1 MIQFVSKWS
10 VCLLYSTSL
19 TVRTH
24 HSCYYH
30 VWFQFITSVRAF
42 IYFFFESKT
51 KIPRQW
57 FLFIYVYVYLH
68 VFINTCYETCILAS
82 KSFIVQNLE
91 YYMYFDVFGFPNI
104 HKLPTNHIVKYS
116 HIIFFPFCNCDRRWK
131 NTL

>member
-1 MIQFVSKWS
+1 MIRVSPLQYVIDSQNPPFLLLPRLVSIYHISKS
-10 VCLLYSTSL
+10 VHL
-19 TVRTH
+19 
-24 HSCYYH
+24 
-30 VWFQFITSVRAF
+30 F
-42 IYFFFESKT
+42 FFFESKT

-82 KSFIVQNLE
+82 KELYRSKSRVL
-91 YYMYFDVFGFPNI
+91 YFDVFGFPNI

-131 NTL
+131 NIL

>member
-1 MIQFVSKWS
+1 MICVSPLQYVIDSQNPPFLLLPRLVSIYHISKS
-10 VCLLYSTSL
+10 VHL
-19 TVRTH
+19 
-24 HSCYYH
+24 
-30 VWFQFITSVRAF
+30 F
-42 IYFFFESKT
+42 FFFESKT

-91 YYMYFDVFGFPNI
+91 YYMYFEVFGVPNI

-116 HIIFFPFCNCDRRWK
+116 HMIFFPFCNCDRRWK
-131 NTL
+131 NIL